1 MKKINGKDDNIK
13 SKLITNAGKKK
24 KECKL
29 NYFKFVNIIL
39 LFFLSLSLEKSQ
51 IIYNQLYYKNL
62 ILKDEIMESQ
72 YYKNLEIMKQKYK
85 SDAFLNEYLEKISIL
100 MLFFPKNFILAMYI
114 IKIIN
119 I

>member
-1 MKKINGKDDNIK
+1 
-13 SKLITNAGKKK
+13 
-24 KECKL
+24 
-29 NYFKFVNIIL
+29 
-39 LFFLSLSLEKSQ
+39 
-51 IIYNQLYYKNL
+51 
-62 ILKDEIMESQ
+62 MESQ